1 MNQNDAKS
9 WLEAKLAELNQ
20 LASLNAEA
28 QDVVALDQTSVGRL
42 SRMDALQGQ
51 AMAKATAQ
59 RRLQEKREIERALV
73 RVSEGEWGY
82 CLMCGEDIEPRR
94 LANNPAAASCLGCAS
109 GADR

>member
-1 MNQNDAKS
+1 MNENDAKS
-9 WLEAKLAELNQ
+9 WLEEKLAELTQ
-20 LASLNAEA
+20 MAGLNADA

-59 RRLQEKREIERALV
+59 RRLQERREIERALI

-82 CLMCGEDIEPRR
+82 CIMCGEDIAPAR

-109 GADR
+109 GTSR